1 MAGIPPPRGARHSRE
16 TQKEEAVNASCRSR
30 VPLNQACRGRDVRHG
45 EAMIGQ
51 LGHARVPWIRARG
64 TMCGFH
70 RRGGS
75 ISAHVV
81 HRGEFV
87 DRRGSVFFWALE
99 LASWLQQKKVL
110 SNCEMEYPIRL
121 SRF

>member
-30 VPLNQACRGRDVRHG
+30 VPLNQACRGRDVRHE

-70 RRGGS
+70 RRGGRG

-81 HRGEFV
+81 HGGEFV
-87 DRRGSVFFWALE
+87 DRRGSVFFWGLGVSE
-99 LASWLQQKKVL
+99 LAPAKKGL
-110 SNCEMEYPIRL
+110 K
-121 SRF
+121 